1 MIIIYIEYKINHK
14 VNIVTG
20 LSNQYTKKCQDEAR
34 QQVVG
39 TVVNFILMFHL
50 RIVIHLPLFSFD
62 TLGPTNLVHNKFGCH
77 NLIFIWPSRG
87 YFMVVSYFNL
97 R

>member
-20 LSNQYTKKCQDEAR
+20 LSKQYTKKCQDEAR

-50 RIVIHLPLFSFD
+50 HIVIHLPLFSFD
-62 TLGPTNLVHNKFGCH
+62 TLGPKNLVHNKFGCH
-77 NLIFIWPSRG
+77 NVIVIIWPSRG
-87 YFMVVSYFNL
+87 YFMVSYFNL
-97 R
+97 K